1 MKKIITLLSLLLCQ
15 LAVTAQI
22 GADGYNPENPPGPGE
37 DGDTVQY
44 VVLHLVSDPTNGGAF
59 AWGLGAQSEYFYKV
73 EPGKTYTATSY
84 PATGFDFSHWT
95 VDDVTVG
102 RDMKYTFTCPDHD
115 FEIVCHYTYNPE
127 NPANPGKNFWN
138 GETGDLIL
146 TDFKPGRLYD
156 ALRDAMPIYNA
167 SPDFKALRAVI
178 VVGICAQDF
187 DSDDPYSD
195 WSAFRYFPNVA
206 SIDMSRTNGLDF
218 IREGQFQNNKVLTSI
233 SLPATTARIGERAFA
248 GCGNLQKLAC
258 HATTPPLLG
267 QDVFQGVGNLIVQV
281 PAESMGLY
289 AAADGWKDLT
299 LVPLVEQV
307 SRLTLTL
314 PLTTNMD
321 VYRDMRLEL
330 VNLQT
335 GQAKRY
341 ILTDRKDYTFNNLLH
356 NTAYNAY
363 VRTQNGGIVGRIDT
377 IAIIDHDVQATFPD
391 LKRPVTVTLQLS
403 DPQGNQLP
411 SLGEGQGVACT
422 WTDTRGNYIAKG
434 LTLPGQVER
443 DSVRYS
449 ISLGEALGTR
459 YQQPADSTYRI
470 TGEGIIR
477 LSLEPLRQVTLS
489 GLVSSE
495 TTGQPLRG
503 ASVAVVQRL
512 NGRYPT
518 TQTVQ
523 TDGDGRWS
531 MTVYDAPTT
540 VTMQAAGYLARTD
553 TLRSLPPG
561 GRVEGALPDLT
572 GTIVNLDLYYRP
584 SLADGEEN
592 TSADDYFDNPSDVSY
607 SVCDITHHPSPITQ
621 ISEQFPL
628 LVLTDS
634 VRAPGTQLRITAT
647 SKTGTFMPVEVICR
661 VDSTG
666 HALATIGITQ
676 LGILEASFTSTD
688 NQVVMGAVYD
698 SNGRLV
704 GNARYNGTT
713 LTVGTLP
720 DGDYTLITMGYSS
733 IVTAAPTLEALRQMG
748 LTARHI
754 VENPVNIKS
763 GHVTKVSNATIPL
776 MDDSEFSYTGEQTR
790 FSANK
795 THVVVGQYVTL
806 RTQLDFKAAYAAELD
821 DVSMVYDLPEG
832 CQLVEG
838 SIMVG
843 NSISGDYTVKDR
855 QVIVP
860 LPQATDVV
868 RFCVVPTASGQ
879 QLPTATVTFTFNGQ
893 QRQQPIGTAP
903 FDAEDMTIDMLTV
916 TANGHLPVNG
926 MAPANAQVDI
936 YDGEALIG
944 HTQALLSGAW
954 SATVDLVRPYNMSQ
968 HEVYAV
974 ITTPD
979 GHTMQTAKTVVR
991 VDFTE
996 LMPVVDMSF
1005 YNNLHFLTEHVIW
1018 DFRTSTV
1025 NKQSYGW
1032 PLDHSSL
1039 PVTFE
1044 INFMSADK
1052 VVNDTARIPQVKLGI
1067 ELDNGAQVLLPARFN
1082 TKKGCWMVE
1091 RDIDTDALPNN
1102 VWVEWNI
1109 TGSTTVSRA
1118 QLDDIESDIML
1129 GYKEGQQ
1136 MYLDAQKDF
1145 DLSGVEAEHA
1155 KEFEALD
1162 ALYDIA
1168 EPTQSD
1174 LQRRDS
1180 LVRII
1185 VGNDL
1190 MDEARR
1196 KYQVDYTEIDA
1207 ALARNREN
1215 PDAEE
1220 VLQLTEKLLAMT
1232 NGVLNEEQ
1240 DLQSEIAALKQE
1252 IATLEQE
1259 EKLTEEM
1266 RQRMYDNTMDM
1277 LSLCYAG
1284 YDDDV
1289 SEMPTGDMEFVVPG
1303 DSVDRYY
1310 TQKTLAAVDTAQLKR
1325 DGYLE
1330 YDTDDGYKLYVL
1342 QEGGHY
1348 CIIDTKTMLKRE
1360 MEIKEGTGA
1369 ALARMNGKIIHDGG
1383 IGTPKAFISKECIR
1397 TFTVLPTQF
1406 VSIGEKMKQSIGM
1419 MEQFRIALA
1428 EAKSLRDKLDEALKC
1443 MYNEGMASLDR
1454 EIKEKYG
1461 ANATREA
1468 KERIAKEE
1476 TNIERYR
1483 KKLAEKEAR
1492 LTRLQQSYPR
1502 LKESEKV
1509 LQECLK
1515 TAQSPEMAR
1524 RLEADLESVRNAIQK
1539 IDRVADETKGF
1550 AKSCN
1555 FIIKGFETEIGKIK
1569 NLLKGVLKNKA
1580 PIEALFE
1587 QIPKSIEAIKA
1598 SGSFAIKGSGF
1609 LAKVFGTVIGAFF
1622 QIAPL
1627 VILVQDNFK
1636 DIFEW
1641 SELVDI
1647 VKSYDPCI
1655 GDEDNWAA
1663 LYSQV
1668 KTDCTWHSGIDI
1680 AQIGAD
1686 AASLLIDVFDLPLA
1700 PHWFVSLAIDIA
1712 SITTSFVHPNISNQD
1727 KQNIRNWI
1735 SRLKCVPPDPEP
1747 PVTDWEVPDGTLG
1760 GWNRQVHG
1768 TANLDR
1774 AVKLQ
1779 RHLESKPTRDPSGY
1793 VYEGV
1798 SSNRLEGVTATCYYK
1813 EEVEDMYG
1821 DLYERT
1827 VVWDAENYEQ
1837 VNPQL
1842 TDVEG
1847 KYGWDVPRGLWQVKF
1862 EKQGYE
1868 TAYSEWLPVP
1878 PPQLDVNIGMTQLRQ
1893 PEVKRVTAYK
1903 NAIEVEF
1910 DKFMDPATLTRQ
1922 NISVTKGGEALGG
1935 TLQLMNADEGY
1946 QKPGVRLASK
1956 VAFLPLST
1964 DLSPLAQGDK
1974 VVLTV
1979 SRRVESYAGL
1989 QMESDFQQE
1998 FTVMSDTL
2006 PVERDTTQVDSTM
2019 MKVEVPTATRI
2030 SGTTVSRGATVEL
2043 RCKTEGAT
2051 IWYTTDG
2058 SCPCDENGTR
2068 RQYTGAI
2075 TINDHLVLKAYA
2087 VKGVMQESDIVSFE
2101 YFVQEEVATTA
2112 ISASGA
2118 GWCTFYDS
2126 QVNYRLPSG
2135 LKAYVVTADN
2145 NQQGGIRYVELTDG
2159 IVPKATAV
2167 AIENTA
2173 HTAGT
2178 FTLTSVSEA
2187 APYNGE
2193 NLLNGSDEAT
2203 TTTALVSSYFYKAC
2217 YGPAG
2222 TALEKW
2228 FGWYPAN
2235 KEKGAFRSEAHRAWL
2250 AIPKGSASR
2259 SFYGFADGVA
2269 EIVNSQ
2275 LSNSKWFDLQGR
2287 RVEKPRAKGIYI
2299 KDKQKMISDK

>member
-44 VVLHLVSDPTNGGAF
+44 VVLHLVSDPANGGAF

-84 PATGFDFSHWT
+84 PATGFDFSYWT

-127 NPANPGKNFWN
+127 NPANPGKNFWD

-167 SPDFKALRAVI
+167 SPDFKALRAVT
-178 VVGICAQDF
+178 VAGVCAQDYNA
-187 DSDDPYSD
+187 DDPYDD
-195 WSAFRYFPNVA
+195 WSAFKDFPNVF
-206 SIDMSRTNGLDF
+206 SIDMSRTTGLDF
-218 IREGQFQNNKVLTSI
+218 IRWSRFSNNTKLTSI
-233 SLPATTARIGERAFA
+233 YLPATTTRIEERAFA
-248 GCGNLQKLAC
+248 GCSNLQKLVC

-289 AAADGWKDLT
+289 AAADGWKELPLT
-299 LVPLVEQV
+299 PLVEQV

-341 ILTDRKDYTFNNLLH
+341 ILTDRKEYTFNNLLH

-377 IAIIDHDVQATFPD
+377 IAIIDHDVQTTFPD

-411 SLGEGQGVACT
+411 SLGEGQGVGYSLGEGQGVACT

-470 TGEGIIR
+470 TGEGTVR
-477 LSLEPLRQVTLS
+477 LSLDPLRQVTLS
-489 GLVSSE
+489 GLVCSE

-512 NGRYPT
+512 NGQYTT

-523 TDGDGRWS
+523 TDGDGQWS

-540 VTMQAAGYLARTD
+540 VTALAGGYLKK
-553 TLRSLPPG
+553 SL
-561 GRVEGALPDLT
+561 DLSQINDRQEVNSQLKDLE

-607 SVCDITHHPSPITQ
+607 RVYDITHEQDVTAL
-621 ISEQFPL
+621 SEQYPL

-634 VRAPGTQLRITAT
+634 VRAPGTELRITVK
-647 SKTGTFMPVEVICR
+647 SKSGAFMPVETTCR

-666 HALATIGITQ
+666 HATATIGITQ
-676 LGILEASFTSTD
+676 LGVLEASFTSTD

-698 SNGRLV
+698 SDGRLV

-713 LTVGTLP
+713 LTVETLP
-720 DGDYTLITMGYSS
+720 DGDYTLVTMGYSS
-733 IVTAAPTLEALRQMG
+733 IVTAAPTLDALRAMG
-748 LTARHI
+748 LTERHV
-754 VENPVNIKS
+754 VENAVSIRS
-763 GHVTKVSNATIPL
+763 GHVTKVANSTIPL
-776 MDDSEFSYTGEQTR
+776 MDDSEFRYTGEQTR
-790 FSANK
+790 FSVNK
-795 THVVVGQYVTL
+795 THVTVSQFVTL
-806 RTQLDFKAAYAAELD
+806 RTQLDFKAAYAAEVS
-821 DVSMVYDLPEG
+821 DVAVVYDLPEG
-832 CQLVEG
+832 CELVEG

-868 RFCVVPTASGQ
+868 RFCVVATASGQ
-879 QLPTATVTFTFNGQ
+879 QVPTATVTFSLNGE
-893 QRQQPIGTAP
+893 QRQQPIGTAL
-903 FDAEDMTIDMLTV
+903 FDAEDMAIDMQTSSA
-916 TANGHLPVNG
+916 TGHISVNG
-926 MAPANAQVDI
+926 MAPANAQIDI
-936 YDGEALIG
+936 FDGTALIG

-954 SATVDLVRPYNMSQ
+954 SAQVNLVRPYNMSQ

-974 ITTPD
+974 ITTPE
-979 GHTMQTAKTVVR
+979 GRTMQTAKTVVR

-1044 INFMSADK
+1044 INFMSADD

-1082 TKKGCWMVE
+1082 KKKGCWMVE
-1091 RDIDTDALPNN
+1091 RDIDTDALPRN
-1102 VWVEWNI
+1102 VWVEWSVV
-1109 TGSTTVSRA
+1109 GSTTISRA
-1118 QLDDIESDIML
+1118 QIDDIEKDILL

-1168 EPTQSD
+1168 EPTQAD

-1185 VGNDL
+1185 VGDDL

-1196 KYQVDYTEIDA
+1196 KYEVDYTEIDA

-1232 NGVLNEEQ
+1232 NSVLDEEG
-1240 DLQSEIAALKQE
+1240 DLQGEIDELKQE
-1252 IATLEQE
+1252 IAALEQE
-1259 EKLTEEM
+1259 EQQTEAM
-1266 RQRMYDNTMDM
+1266 RQRMYDTTMEM

-1289 SEMPTGDMEFVVPG
+1289 SEMPTGDIEFVAPG

-1310 TQKTLAAVDTAQLKR
+1310 TQQTLAAIDTAQLKR

-1369 ALARMNGKIIHDGG
+1369 APARMNGKIIHDGG
-1383 IGTPKAFISKECIR
+1383 IGTPNAFISKDCIR
-1397 TFTVLPTQF
+1397 TFIFLPAQF
-1406 VSIGEKMKQSIGM
+1406 QSTGQALRESNSIGET
-1419 MEQFRIALA
+1419 FRTLIND
-1428 EAKSLRDKLDEALKC
+1428 AKNLRDKLEEALNC
-1443 MYNEGMASLDR
+1443 MYNEGMASLSK
-1454 EIKEKYG
+1454 EINEKYG
-1461 ANATREA
+1461 PTATAEAEQQIARE
-1468 KERIAKEE
+1468 ES
-1476 TNIERYR
+1476 NIERYR
-1483 KKLAEKEAR
+1483 EKLAEKEAR
-1492 LTRLQQSYPR
+1492 LARLQADYPR
-1502 LKESEKV
+1502 LKESERV

-1515 TAQSPEMAR
+1515 TASSPEMVS
-1524 RLEADLESVRNAIQK
+1524 RLEADLRSVQNAIQK
-1539 IDRVADETKGF
+1539 VDRVAEETKDF
-1550 AKSCN
+1550 AKGCN
-1555 FIIKGFETEIGKIK
+1555 FIMKTFEQEIGKIK
-1569 NLLKGVLKNKA
+1569 NLLKAVLKNRA
-1580 PIEALFE
+1580 NVLSLFE
-1587 QIPKSIEAIKA
+1587 QIPKSIAAIKS
-1598 SGSFAIKGSGF
+1598 SGSIAIKGSGF

-1627 VILVQDNFK
+1627 VFLIQDNFK
-1636 DIFEW
+1636 DIDEW
-1641 SELVDI
+1641 ERLVDE

-1655 GDEDNWAA
+1655 GDEANWRS
-1663 LYSQV
+1663 LYSMA
-1668 KTDCTWHSGIDI
+1668 KSDYAFHSGTDI
-1680 AQIGAD
+1680 IQIGAD
-1686 AASLLIDVFDLPLA
+1686 AASLAIDVFDLPLA

-1712 SITTSFVHPNISNQD
+1712 STTWAFIHPNLSLQD
-1727 KQNIRNWI
+1727 QQKVRARIAT
-1735 SRLKCVPPDPEP
+1735 LKCVPPDPEP
-1747 PVTDWEVPDGTLG
+1747 PVTDWDVSDGTLG
-1760 GWNRQVHG
+1760 GWNRQMHG
-1768 TANLDR
+1768 ASNLDR
-1774 AVKLQ
+1774 SVKLQ
-1779 RHLESKPTRDPSGY
+1779 RHLQSTPTRDPSGY

-1798 SSNRLEGVTATCYYK
+1798 SSNRLEGVTATCYYR

-1821 DLYERT
+1821 DLHERT

-1842 TDVEG
+1842 TDAEG

-1878 PPQLDVNIGMTQLRQ
+1878 PPQLEVNVGMTQLRQ
-1893 PEVKRVTAYK
+1893 PSVKRVKAYTDG
-1903 NAIEVEF
+1903 IEITF
-1910 DKFMDPATLTRQ
+1910 DKYMRPATLSTD
-1922 NISVTKGGEALGG
+1922 NIFVTVGGQTIGG
-1935 TLQLMNADEGY
+1935 TIELLNADSGY
-1946 QKPGVRLASK
+1946 ETPDFVYASK
-1956 VAFLPLST
+1956 IRFIPNLPSLGEGS
-1964 DLSPLAQGDK
+1964 G
-1974 VVLTV
+1974 VGLTV
-1979 SRRVESYAGL
+1979 RKTVESYAGL
-1989 QMESDFQQE
+1989 QMEQDFQQE
-1998 FTVMSDTL
+1998 FDVEQRITAIVTDTL
-2006 PVERDTTQVDSTM
+2006 LYMAEGSERTVTVSILPAEAAKGKQL
-2019 MKVEVPTATRI
+2019 KVSGADDGIVSHKEGELTLDASGQATVVLTANSLGSSAVRFTLTDDDEVTATTTVHVRDSASMYVYTPRASRM
-2030 SGTTVSRGATVEL
+2030 SGTEVYRGAEIKLT
-2043 RCKTEGAT
+2043 CQTAGAT
-2051 IWYTTDG
+2051 ILYTLDG
-2058 SCPCDENGTR
+2058 TCPCDAGNPS
-2068 RQYTGAI
+2068 
-2075 TINDHLVLKAYA
+2075 VL
-2087 VKGVMQESDIVSFE
+2087 
-2101 YFVQEEVATTA
+2101 T
-2112 ISASGA
+2112 
-2118 GWCTFYDS
+2118 
-2126 QVNYRLPSG
+2126 YRGP
-2135 LKAYVVTADN
+2135 
-2145 NQQGGIRYVELTDG
+2145 I
-2159 IVPKATAV
+2159 KATGDELHIKAMAV
-2167 AIENTA
+2167 A
-2173 HTAGT
+2173 
-2178 FTLTSVSEA
+2178 
-2187 APYNGE
+2187 NGMAD
-2193 NLLNGSDEAT
+2193 SD
-2203 TTTALVSSYFYKAC
+2203 
-2217 YGPAG
+2217 
-2222 TALEKW
+2222 
-2228 FGWYPAN
+2228 
-2235 KEKGAFRSEAHRAWL
+2235 
-2250 AIPKGSASR
+2250 
-2259 SFYGFADGVA
+2259 VA
-2269 EIVNSQ
+2269 EFRYKVIDNIVGIKPIENSQ
-2275 LSNSKWFDLQGR
+2275 LTIGNYRAYYRLDGR
-2287 RVEKPRAKGIYI
+2287 RTTKPQKGLTIVRQEDGTVRKVI
-2299 KDKQKMISDK
+2299 VK